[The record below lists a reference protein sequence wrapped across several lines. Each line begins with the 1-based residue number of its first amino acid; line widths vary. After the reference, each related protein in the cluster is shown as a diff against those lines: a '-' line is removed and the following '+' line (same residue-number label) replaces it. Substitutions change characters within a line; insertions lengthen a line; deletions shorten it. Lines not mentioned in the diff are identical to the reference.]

1 MKKRAL
7 SRPQDENDYTS
18 DNINRNKLVQW
29 AITFP
34 QYKRC
39 AATTSEGRDTYA
51 EILTKKTFKNFFPPN
66 HYVCCCE
73 EEHEDE
79 GLHLHMGIKL
89 KHKINKTAMLNY
101 MEVKFP
107 NDYKRIKL
115 KIVTRWPGWIDY
127 CKKEDPTVFEEGSLS
142 NNLREKKNEIEKEID
157 KKLVSY
163 FINDNPKVEPWQNRA
178 NHVWD
183 NKKIFEEKLRERE
196 IQEAFDEWS
205 MTDTTSPFK
214 F

>member
-7 SRPQDENDYTS
+7 SQTEFTS
-18 DNINRNKLVQW
+18 ERINRNKLIQW
-29 AITFP
+29 AVTFP

-39 AATTSEGRDTYA
+39 AATQSEGRDTYA
-51 EILTKKTFKNFFPPN
+51 EILTKKTFANFFPPN

-73 EEHEDE
+73 ETHEDE

-89 KHKINKTAMLNY
+89 KNGLSKKQLMDY
-101 MEVKFP
+101 MKVKFP
-107 NDYKRIKL
+107 DDHKRIKY
-115 KIVTRWPGWIDY
+115 KVVTRWPGWIDY
-127 CKKEDPTVFEEGSLS
+127 CKKEDPNVYENGSLKD
-142 NNLREKKNEIEKEID
+142 NLKEKKNEIEKEID
-157 KKLVSY
+157 SRLASY
-163 FINDNPKVEPWQNRA
+163 FTNCAQKVEAWQNRA
-178 NHVWD
+178 DHVWD

>member
-7 SRPQDENDYTS
+7 SQNEFTS
-18 DNINRNKLVQW
+18 EKINRNKLIQW
-29 AITFP
+29 AVTFP

-51 EILTKKTFKNFFPPN
+51 EILTKKTFANFFPPN

-73 EEHEDE
+73 ETHEDG

-89 KHKINKTAMLNY
+89 KKGLSKTGLMNY
-101 MEVKFP
+101 MKVKFP
-107 NDYKRIKL
+107 NDHERIKY
-115 KIVTRWPGWIDY
+115 KVITRWPGWIDY
-127 CKKEDPTVFEEGSLS
+127 CKKEDPSVHIDGSLS
-142 NNLREKKNEIEKEID
+142 NNLREKKMEIDKEID
-157 KKLVSY
+157 MKL
-163 FINDNPKVEPWQNRA
+163 A
-178 NHVWD
+178 NHFH
-183 NKKIFEEKLRERE
+183 NKFLAEKEREKNQRDHEENLKIFNKMMRERE

-205 MTDTTSPFK
+205 MDTCRSGNSPFK